1 MASCKVI
8 SSEQSFSSLS
18 ASSMSS
24 IGSGHH
30 LQRAGL
36 YEQMGKIK
44 KEFENKMAFNSK
56 GIQQRMFEDLLP
68 NVSSVLRG
76 MNDERNVDGADE
88 SMQLAEADDSCVTKS
103 HFKSESMRMEQTND
117 RVSVEGKKM
126 EKFHDSE
133 ALASDIETSE
143 EYHHIYEGD
152 ADRVG
157 AVAKEDMA
165 KKLRASMYLQV
176 DDDGHVIPTQRGPN
190 MRSA

>member
-8 SSEQSFSSLS
+8 SSEQSFSSRS
-18 ASSMSS
+18 ESSMSS
-24 IGSGHH
+24 AGSCHH
-30 LQRAGL
+30 LLGADL
-36 YEQMGKIK
+36 NEQMERMKREMEEK
-44 KEFENKMAFNSK
+44 VAVNSTD
-56 GIQQRMFEDLLP
+56 IQQKMLEDLIP
-68 NVSSVLRG
+68 DIASVLRG
-76 MNDERNVDGADE
+76 MNPDLNGNIAGADE

-117 RVSVEGKKM
+117 RVRVEGKKM

-176 DDDGHVIPTQRGPN
+176 DEDGQVI
-190 MRSA
+190 SADKQ

>member
-1 MASCKVI
+1 
-8 SSEQSFSSLS
+8 
-18 ASSMSS
+18 MSS
-24 IGSGHH
+24 TGSCHH
-30 LQRAGL
+30 LLGADL
-36 YEQMGKIK
+36 NEQMERMKREMEEK
-44 KEFENKMAFNSK
+44 VAVNSTD
-56 GIQQRMFEDLLP
+56 IQQKMFEDLIP
-68 NVSSVLRG
+68 DVASVLRG
-76 MNDERNVDGADE
+76 MNPDLTTTIAGADE
-88 SMQLAEADDSCVTKS
+88 DMRLAEADDSCVTKS
-103 HFKSESMRMEQTND
+103 HFKSESVRMEQTND

-176 DDDGHVIPTQRGPN
+176 HDDGQVIPADKQ
-190 MRSA
+190 

>member
-8 SSEQSFSSLS
+8 SSEKSFSSRS
-18 ASSMSS
+18 ESSMSS
-24 IGSGHH
+24 TGSCHH
-30 LQRAGL
+30 LLGADL
-36 YEQMGKIK
+36 NEQMERMK
-44 KEFENKMAFNSK
+44 KEMEEKVAVNSSD
-56 GIQQRMFEDLLP
+56 IQQRMLEDLIP
-68 NVSSVLRG
+68 DVVTVLRG
-76 MNDERNVDGADE
+76 MNPDFNGNIAGADE
-88 SMQLAEADDSCVTKS
+88 SMQLAEADDSRVTKS

-176 DDDGHVIPTQRGPN
+176 DEDGQVIPTDKQ
-190 MRSA
+190 

>member
-8 SSEQSFSSLS
+8 SSEQSFSSRS
-18 ASSMSS
+18 QSSMSS
-24 IGSGHH
+24 TGNCHH
-30 LQRAGL
+30 LLGADLNEHMERMKREMEA
-36 YEQMGKIK
+36 KV
-44 KEFENKMAFNSK
+44 NSTD
-56 GIQQRMFEDLLP
+56 IQQRMLEDLIP
-68 NVSSVLRG
+68 DIASVLRG
-76 MNDERNVDGADE
+76 MNPDLNGNIAGADE
-88 SMQLAEADDSCVTKS
+88 SMQIAEADDSCVTKS
-103 HFKSESMRMEQTND
+103 HFKSESMLMEQTND

-176 DDDGHVIPTQRGPN
+176 DEDGQVIPTDKQ
-190 MRSA
+190 